1 MAIQEEENSS
11 WNQSWT
17 EQSHGLGE
25 ILWIKKL
32 FKYEVNRM
40 KISDQIV
47 ICIG

>member
-17 EQSHGLGE
+17 EQSDGFGE
-25 ILWIKKL
+25 ISWIKKL
-32 FKYEVNRM
+32 SKCEVEIL